1 VSPKATPDPKTALAE
16 QADEAPDADLRR
28 RWQELAD
35 EVREHQ
41 FRYYVRDAPIISD
54 AEFDKLLRELQ
65 ALEDEHP
72 ELRTPD
78 SPTQLVGGAG
88 FATDFTS
95 AEHLERML
103 SLDNVFTPDELAAW
117 AARVKGEIGPE
128 AAQDAHY
135 LCELKIDGVA
145 LALVYRD
152 GRLVRAATR
161 GDGRTGE
168 DVTLNARTID
178 EIPEKLT
185 GSKEFPVPRVLEVR
199 GEVFFRVA
207 DFEDLNAGLVAE
219 GKPPFANPRNSAAGS
234 LRQKNPAVTARRKL
248 RMICHGLG
256 HAEGFRPK
264 SLHDAYRALKALGLP
279 VSEHTVQVKGL
290 DAVTERIAYWGEHRH
305 DVEHEIDG
313 VVVKVDDV
321 ALQRRLGST
330 SRAPRWAIAY
340 KYPPE
345 EATTKLL
352 DIRVNV
358 GRTGRVTPFAF
369 MEPVKVAGS
378 TVSQATLHNASEVKR
393 KGVLIG
399 DTVVIR
405 KAGDVIPEVLGPVVD
420 LRDGSEREFEMPTTC
435 PECGTKLAPAKE
447 GDADIRCPNTRSC
460 PAQLRERVFHV
471 AGRGAFDIE
480 GLGYEAAV
488 ALLQAGV
495 ITDEG
500 DLFGITDDDLLRT
513 DLFTVKGG
521 ELSANGKRLLAN
533 LGKAKS
539 QPLWRVLV
547 ALSIRHVGPTA
558 ARALATEYGSLD
570 AIMEASEEQLAAVE
584 GVGPTIAAAVIEW
597 FTVDW
602 HRAIVD
608 KWRAAGVRM
617 ADERD
622 SSVERTL
629 EGLSIVVTGSLPG
642 FSRDEAKEAI
652 VARGGKA
659 ASSVSKKTAYVV
671 AGDSP
676 GSKYDKAVEL
686 GVPILDEDGFRRL
699 LEDGPPKS

>member
-1 VSPKATPDPKTALAE
+1 VVSSGPPDPK
-16 QADEAPDADLRR
+16 ADPVPADVRR
-28 RWQELAD
+28 EWQLLAD
-35 EVREHQ
+35 EVRGHQ
-41 FRYYVRDAPIISD
+41 FRYYVKDAPVISD
-54 AEFDKLLRELQ
+54 GEFDKLLGELT
-65 ALEDEHP
+65 ALEERYP

-95 AEHLERML
+95 ADHLERML
-103 SLDNVFTPDELAAW
+103 SLDNVFAPDELSAW
-117 AARVKGEIGPE
+117 AARLTGEVGDDP
-128 AAQDAHY
+128 DY

-168 DVTLNARTID
+168 DVTLNARTIQD
-178 EIPEKLT
+178 VPETLT
-185 GSKEFPVPRVLEVR
+185 DSAEFPVPKVLEVR
-199 GEVFFRVA
+199 GEVFFRLT
-207 DFEDLNAGLVAE
+207 DFEVLNASLVE
-219 GKPPFANPRNSAAGS
+219 DGKLPFANPRNSAAGS
-234 LRQKNPAVTARRKL
+234 LRQKNPAVTARRRL
-248 RMICHGLG
+248 HMICHGLG
-256 HAEGFRPK
+256 HTEGFSPAT
-264 SLHDAYRALKALGLP
+264 LHDAYRALGAWGLP
-279 VSEHTVQVKGL
+279 VSDHTTRVKGIT
-290 DAVTERIAYWGEHRH
+290 AVADRVAYWGEHRH

-313 VVVKVDDV
+313 LVVKVDDV
-321 ALQRRLGST
+321 ALQRRLGAT

-352 DIRVNV
+352 DIKVNV

-369 MEPVKVAGS
+369 MEPVTVAGS

-420 LRDGSEREFEMPTTC
+420 VRDGSEREFEMPTQC
-435 PECGTKLAPAKE
+435 PECGTTLAPAKE
-447 GDADIRCPNTRSC
+447 GDADIRCPNSRSC

-488 ALLQAGV
+488 ALLASGA

-500 DLFGITDDDLLRT
+500 DLFALTEDDLLRA
-513 DLFTVKGG
+513 DLFRVKAGQ
-521 ELSANGKRLLAN
+521 LSANGQRLLAN
-533 LGKAKS
+533 LGKAKT
-539 QPLWRVLV
+539 QPLWRVIV
-547 ALSIRHVGPTA
+547 ALSIRHAGPTA
-558 ARALATEYGSLD
+558 ARALAGEFASLQ
-570 AIMEASEEQLAAVE
+570 AIEDASEEQLAAVE
-584 GVGPTIAAAVIEW
+584 GVGPTIASAVVEW

-602 HRAIVD
+602 HRTIVD

-622 SSVERTL
+622 ASIQRTL
-629 EGLSIVVTGSLPG
+629 EGLSIVVTGSLAG

-652 VARGGKA
+652 LARGGKA
-659 ASSVSKKTAYVV
+659 AGSVSKKTAYVV
-671 AGDSP
+671 AGDAP
-676 GSKYDKAVEL
+676 GSKYDKAIEL
-686 GVPILDEDGFRRL
+686 GVPVLDEDGFRRL
-699 LEDGPPKS
+699 LEQGP

>member
-1 VSPKATPDPKTALAE
+1 MSSKDPETALAE
-16 QADEAPDADLRR
+16 QADEAPDADVRR

-65 ALEDEHP
+65 ALEDQHP

-103 SLDNVFTPDELAAW
+103 SLDNVFTPEELAAW
-117 AARVKGEIGPE
+117 SARIKGEIGD
-128 AAQDAHY
+128 DAHY

-168 DVTLNARTID
+168 DVTLNARTIED
-178 EIPEKLT
+178 IPEKLT
-185 GSKEFPVPRVLEVR
+185 GTKEFPVPRVLEVR

-264 SLHDAYRALKALGLP
+264 TLHDAYRALKAWGLP
-279 VSEHTVQVKGL
+279 VSEHTAQVKGM

-313 VVVKVDDV
+313 VVVKVDEV

-345 EATTKLL
+345 EAPDQAARHPGQRRPDRPGHPVRLHGTGQGRRL
-352 DIRVNV
+352 DGRPGHAAQRVGGQAQGRAHRRHRRDPQGRRRDSRGARSRRRSARRLRTRIPNAHNV
-358 GRTGRVTPFAF
+358 SRVRHEAGAGEGGRRRHPLSQRAERV
-369 MEPVKVAGS
+369 
-378 TVSQATLHNASEVKR
+378 R
-393 KGVLIG
+393 
-399 DTVVIR
+399 
-405 KAGDVIPEVLGPVVD
+405 
-420 LRDGSEREFEMPTTC
+420 
-435 PECGTKLAPAKE
+435 
-447 GDADIRCPNTRSC
+447 RSC
-460 PAQLRERVFHV
+460 
-471 AGRGAFDIE
+471 
-480 GLGYEAAV
+480 
-488 ALLQAGV
+488 
-495 ITDEG
+495 
-500 DLFGITDDDLLRT
+500 
-513 DLFTVKGG
+513 
-521 ELSANGKRLLAN
+521 
-533 LGKAKS
+533 
-539 QPLWRVLV
+539 
-547 ALSIRHVGPTA
+547 
-558 ARALATEYGSLD
+558 GSGC
-570 AIMEASEEQLAAVE
+570 S
-584 GVGPTIAAAVIEW
+584 TS
-597 FTVDW
+597 
-602 HRAIVD
+602 
-608 KWRAAGVRM
+608 RAAGR
-617 ADERD
+617 
-622 SSVERTL
+622 ST
-629 EGLSIVVTGSLPG
+629 
-642 FSRDEAKEAI
+642 SR
-652 VARGGKA
+652 
-659 ASSVSKKTAYVV
+659 ASGTRPAS
-671 AGDSP
+671 
-676 GSKYDKAVEL
+676 
-686 GVPILDEDGFRRL
+686 RC
-699 LEDGPPKS
+699 